1 MIVLAPELLED
12 GWMEEVFPKRRK
24 HLNAEV
30 LPSNQR
36 SAYTFNGF
44 DSHAG
49 YYKAEHAELVMID
62 FFKETL

>member
-1 MIVLAPELLED
+1 
-12 GWMEEVFPKRRK
+12 MEEVFPKRRK

-30 LPSNQR
+30 LLGNQR